1 MSIERKILELYRLPA
16 YQKLNAYY
24 GQSTVFNVLGVE
36 RNENCHSAFLAWF
49 LNPEASHSLNDI
61 PLRKFLALAAAR
73 AQNENQ
79 SYWNEVKE
87 HLVTGNYKLE
97 VEDIKSEQSIIG
109 LANDQRDLLNN
120 YVEKNST
127 NNAYKTDSQNRFD
140 IWILARISYTNAKDE
155 KTSWTIPVVVE
166 NKIYSSEGHA
176 NDKDKAQTVRYHRAI
191 CALKNVIC
199 PNEEWQPI
207 FVFLTPE
214 GAKAPTSK
222 CFIPLTYQELLDN
235 VIQPSSL
242 LSKIQNNGSE
252 NQIIIDS
259 YIRILSQPARGDDEG
274 KAKDYS
280 ILAISQTESSDLKD
294 IFSSEVF
301 QKAFCAIYPKEAK
314 ILLDNAFQVVDED
327 IPLLEQCWNT
337 NENLFK
343 IALYNQY
350 KEDKDKLKIVRK
362 IVKVSNRDN
371 TRYFIGLQVGNWL
384 NTKGRPASKSE
395 ASFLIFKAYC
405 IQQHQQNPDSPLTL
419 DELRTA
425 FDGSLNAYY
434 YNRFFQHL
442 FYDFNQEVTVE
453 SGRYKG
459 TPIYLENNTWD
470 FYGDDGHQLPF
481 VEGDVR
487 NVKMWRK
494 NDFDNLV
501 KIAKEKGII
510 IEPVG

>member
-1 MSIERKILELYRLPA
+1 M
-16 YQKLNAYY
+16 
-24 GQSTVFNVLGVE
+24 
-36 RNENCHSAFLAWF
+36 
-49 LNPEASHSLNDI
+49 
-61 PLRKFLALAAAR
+61 
-73 AQNENQ
+73 
-79 SYWNEVKE
+79 
-87 HLVTGNYKLE
+87 
-97 VEDIKSEQSIIG
+97 
-109 LANDQRDLLNN
+109 
-120 YVEKNST
+120 
-127 NNAYKTDSQNRFD
+127 
-140 IWILARISYTNAKDE
+140 
-155 KTSWTIPVVVE
+155 
-166 NKIYSSEGHA
+166 
-176 NDKDKAQTVRYHRAI
+176 
-191 CALKNVIC
+191 
-199 PNEEWQPI
+199 
-207 FVFLTPE
+207 
-214 GAKAPTSK
+214 
-222 CFIPLTYQELLDN
+222 
-235 VIQPSSL
+235 
-242 LSKIQNNGSE
+242 
-252 NQIIIDS
+252 
-259 YIRILSQPARGDDEG
+259 
-274 KAKDYS
+274 
-280 ILAISQTESSDLKD
+280 
-294 IFSSEVF
+294 
-301 QKAFCAIYPKEAK
+301 
-314 ILLDNAFQVVDED
+314 DED
-327 IPLLEQCWNT
+327 IPLLEQCWNAH
-337 NENLFK
+337 ENLFK

-350 KEDKDKLKIVRK
+350 KEDKDKLKFVRK

>member
-36 RNENCHSAFLAWF
+36 RNENRHSAFLAWF

-79 SYWNEVKE
+79 FYWNEVKE

-109 LANDQRDLLNN
+109 LAGGQSDLLNN

-314 ILLDNAFQVVDED
+314 SYL
-327 IPLLEQCWNT
+327 T
-337 NENLFK
+337 
-343 IALYNQY
+343 
-350 KEDKDKLKIVRK
+350 
-362 IVKVSNRDN
+362 
-371 TRYFIGLQVGNWL
+371 TH
-384 NTKGRPASKSE
+384 SK
-395 ASFLIFKAYC
+395 
-405 IQQHQQNPDSPLTL
+405 
-419 DELRTA
+419 
-425 FDGSLNAYY
+425 
-434 YNRFFQHL
+434 
-442 FYDFNQEVTVE
+442 
-453 SGRYKG
+453 
-459 TPIYLENNTWD
+459 
-470 FYGDDGHQLPF
+470 
-481 VEGDVR
+481 
-487 NVKMWRK
+487 
-494 NDFDNLV
+494 
-501 KIAKEKGII
+501 
-510 IEPVG
+510 